1 MDTEKVQIL
10 DKAFN
15 MYNNLMDKIKEV
27 YIKSDEF
34 MLPKKPELEDILYDA
49 KKYMKQVFNCIA
61 NATGEVTEEE
71 QAFIEMIGAYNL
83 KDNEVDSDFVM
94 ESTFSNIPKYIEL
107 ANEVDKL
114 AETNYARVLIDD
126 TLAICKE
133 LMDIDGNTYYDES
146 SFTHSFIDMLKK
158 YIKDN

>member
-1 MDTEKVQIL
+1 MTPEKTEL
-10 DKAFN
+10 LNTAFD
-15 MYNNLMDKIKEV
+15 MYNKLLNKIEDLYKRSEG
-27 YIKSDEF
+27 YMI
-34 MLPKKPELEDILYDA
+34 PKKLELNDILYDA
-49 KKYMKQVFNCIA
+49 ESYMKEVFNCIA
-61 NATGEVTEEE
+61 NATGEVTTEE
-71 QAFIEMIGAYNL
+71 QAFIDKLGDCIP
-83 KDNEVDSDFVM
+83 KDNPVDAELVM

-114 AETNYARVLIDD
+114 AETNYARALVDD

>member
-1 MDTEKVQIL
+1 MDVEKVQIL
-10 DKAFN
+10 DNAVN

-34 MLPKKPELEDILYDA
+34 MLPKKPELDDVLYDA

-61 NATGEVTEEE
+61 NATGEVTTEE
-71 QAFIEMIGAYNL
+71 QAFIDKLGDCIP
-83 KDNEVDSDFVM
+83 KDNHVDAELVM

-114 AETNYARVLIDD
+114 AETNYARALVDD